1 VSFLLGTMAE
11 YDQNLILYSA
21 FTIVN
26 GILGGLIFFFHCSAN
41 EKVRQ
46 KLKKIKEKIFGKKEK
61 HGV

>member
-1 VSFLLGTMAE
+1 MAE